1 MQKYYINDEVYF
13 INSGYNRPIIDCGI
27 IKGLGPEQV
36 VIVKGNEVYTK
47 YYDQIALIN
56 NERDSML

>member
-13 INSGYNRPIIDCGI
+13 INSGHNRPIIDCGI
-27 IKGLGPEQV
+27 IKGLGPEKV

-47 YYDQIALIN
+47 YYDQIALIS

>member
-13 INSGYNRPIIDCGI
+13 INSGHNRPIIDCGV

-36 VIVKGNEVYTK
+36 VIVKANEVYTK
-47 YYDQIALIN
+47 YYDQIALIS